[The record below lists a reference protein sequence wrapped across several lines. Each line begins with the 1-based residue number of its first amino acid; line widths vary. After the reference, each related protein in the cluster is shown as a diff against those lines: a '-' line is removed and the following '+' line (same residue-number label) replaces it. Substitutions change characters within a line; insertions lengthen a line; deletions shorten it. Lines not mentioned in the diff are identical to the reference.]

1 MCEVILS
8 VAASFLLLFF
18 PRRVEG
24 HYQNCVSCLCLRLLS
39 PARKFEWLAVAWS
52 SVNFSN
58 IDRFA
63 SANTDNDYLQKYLS
77 PHLVKLH
84 CVVILFPM
92 VFCRLFN
99 NSFLWLY
106 YCIILFQHNFTLQ

>member
-99 NSFLWLY
+99 NLFLWLN